1 MKRIWFSLMA
11 FGAVYTAL
19 AQVTITQK
27 KAGMPAGS
35 PEVKVMAVSDTG
47 ILLKL
52 EADTASGGGA
62 LLLPRLTDEQKEAMM
77 GGNLPEGML
86 IYDKDKHRLELFVE
100 KKGGENK
107 EGEWKPLG
115 TGADSDSACAW
126 VQITATEAGWNGGT
140 GTADA
145 KKELTLTITDK
156 KPCIRN
162 KGTLEVETAGAGTSG
177 TTMGK
182 PGAKL
187 VYQGLTLNPNTD
199 YDINITNNK
208 VKITFKTLVPES
220 FNDFD
225 VFMVAYRS

>member
-11 FGAVYTAL
+11 FGVFYNTAW

-27 KAGMPAGS
+27 AGESGS
-35 PEVKVMAVSDTG
+35 SATNVSDTG

-52 EADTASGGGA
+52 EAGEDGGA
-62 LLLPRLTDEQKEAMM
+62 LLLPRLTDAQKEAM
-77 GGNLPEGML
+77 GIDLPEGMF

-100 KKGGENK
+100 KEGGEEN
-107 EGEWKPLG
+107 EGEWKSLG
-115 TGADSDSACAW
+115 FGADLEPTCEW
-126 VQITATEAGWNGGT
+126 VQITNAEIGT
-140 GTADA
+140 GAIDGTT
-145 KKELTLTITDK
+145 KEFTLNVTGK

-162 KGTLEVETAGAGTSG
+162 KGKLEVTEDA
-177 TTMGK
+177 TTGGK
-182 PGAKL
+182 PGTKL

-199 YDINITNNK
+199 YDISIEKSSGSDDK

-220 FNDFD
+220 FSDFD